1 MSRQITTIPAKQ
13 NQSDKRL
20 KVAAYCRVSTEYEE
34 QRQSLKSQVA
44 YYTQKICDNPDWN
57 FAGIYAEQESGTRV
71 DTRDEVQRLMND
83 CRDGKINLILMKS
96 LSRFGRNT
104 LDVLL
109 MLDELLK
116 LNIIVYFET
125 EDIWSNDP
133 RVKKYITMAAA
144 AYQEESRQKSEAIK
158 WGIRQ
163 SSCHGHVKLNHSQF
177 LGYGRDDDGN
187 LVIIEEEAKI
197 VRLIYDLFLQGYG
210 CRKIKKYLEDHGIK
224 TVTVKEQWSTSTID
238 RILSN
243 EKYIG
248 RNITHKTHTPDFL
261 TGKQKENQGQ
271 IDTIIIENAHQAII
285 SQEMFEAVQN
295 LKGNIKNKEV
305 NINEIHF

>member
-1 MSRQITTIPAKQ
+1 MSKQVTAIPSRQ
-13 NQSDKRL
+13 NQFDKRL
-20 KVAAYCRVSTEYEE
+20 KVAAYCRVSTEHKE

-44 YYTQKICDNPDWN
+44 YYTQKICDNPDWD

-71 DTRDEVQRLMND
+71 DNRDEVQRLMKD
-83 CRDGKINLILMKS
+83 CRDGKIDLVLMKS

-109 MLDELLK
+109 MLDELSK
-116 LNIIVYFET
+116 LNIVVYFET
-125 EDIWSNDP
+125 ENIYSNDS

-158 WGIRQ
+158 WGIWQ
-163 SSCHGHVKLNHSQF
+163 SSHHGHIKLNHSQF
-177 LGYGRDDDGN
+177 LGYGRDDNGN
-187 LVIIEEEAKI
+187 LIIIEEEAKI

-210 CRKIKKYLEDHGIK
+210 CRKIKKYLEDYGIK
-224 TVTVKEQWSTSTID
+224 TITGKEQWSTSTID

-248 RNITHKTHTPDFL
+248 RNITPKTHIPDFL
-261 TGKQKENQGQ
+261 TGKQKESQGQ
-271 IDTIIIENAHQAII
+271 IDMIIIEDSHQAII
-285 SQEMFEAVQN
+285 SQEMFNAVQN
-295 LKGNIKNKEV
+295 LKGNIKSKEV
-305 NINEIHF
+305 TINEICF

>member
-1 MSRQITTIPAKQ
+1 MSKQITTIPAKQ
-13 NQSDKRL
+13 NQADKRL
-20 KVAAYCRVSTEYEE
+20 KVAAYCRVSTEHEE

-44 YYTQKICDNPDWN
+44 YYTQKICNNPDWD
-57 FAGIYAEQESGTRV
+57 FAGIYVEQESGTRV
-71 DTRDEVQRLMND
+71 DNRSEVQRLMND
-83 CRDGKINLILMKS
+83 CRIGKVDLILMKS

-109 MLDELLK
+109 MLDELSK
-116 LNIIVYFET
+116 LNVVVYFET
-125 EDIWSNDP
+125 EDIWPNDP

-163 SSCHGHVKLNHSQF
+163 SSCRGHVKLNHSQF
-177 LGYGRDDDGN
+177 LGYGRDDKGN

-210 CRKIKKYLEDHGIK
+210 CRKIKKYLEDHDIK
-224 TVTVKEQWSTSTID
+224 TVTGKGQWSTSTID

-248 RNITHKTHTPDFL
+248 HNITPKTHTPDFL

-271 IDTIIIENAHQAII
+271 IDTIIIETAHQAII
-285 SQEMFEAVQN
+285 SQEVFEAVQN
-295 LKGNIKNKEV
+295 LKGNINDKEV
-305 NINEIHF
+305 IINGICF

>member
-1 MSRQITTIPAKQ
+1 MSKQITIIPAKQ
-13 NQSDKRL
+13 SQADKRL
-20 KVAAYCRVSTEYEE
+20 KVAAYCRVSTEHEE
-34 QRQSLKSQVA
+34 QRQSLKSQIA
-44 YYTQKICDNPDWN
+44 YYTQKICDNPAWN
-57 FAGIYAEQESGTRV
+57 FAGIYAEKESGTRV
-71 DTRDEVQRLMND
+71 DNRDEVQRLMND
-83 CRDGKINLILMKS
+83 CRNGKVDLILMKS

-109 MLDELLK
+109 MLDKLSK
-116 LNIIVYFET
+116 LNVVVYFET
-125 EDIWSNDP
+125 EDIYSNDP
-133 RVKKYITMAAA
+133 RVKKYITMVAA

-163 SSCHGHVKLNHSQF
+163 SSIHGHIKLNHSQF
-177 LGYGRDDDGN
+177 LGYSRDDDGN
-187 LVIIEEEAKI
+187 LVIIEEEANI

-224 TVTVKEQWSTSTID
+224 TVTGKKQWSTSTID

-248 RNITHKTHTPDFL
+248 RNITPKTHTPDFL
-261 TGKQKENQGQ
+261 TGKQEESQGR
-271 IDTIIIENAHQAII
+271 IDMIIIVDSHQAII
-285 SQEMFEAVQN
+285 SQGVFDAVQN

>member
-1 MSRQITTIPAKQ
+1 
-13 NQSDKRL
+13 
-20 KVAAYCRVSTEYEE
+20 
-34 QRQSLKSQVA
+34 
-44 YYTQKICDNPDWN
+44 
-57 FAGIYAEQESGTRV
+57 
-71 DTRDEVQRLMND
+71 MND
-83 CRDGKINLILMKS
+83 CRIGKVDLILMKS

-109 MLDELLK
+109 MLDELSK
-116 LNIIVYFET
+116 LNVVVYFET
-125 EDIWSNDP
+125 EDIWPNDP

-163 SSCHGHVKLNHSQF
+163 SSCRGHVKLNHSQF
-177 LGYGRDDDGN
+177 LGYGRDDKGN

-210 CRKIKKYLEDHGIK
+210 CRKIKKYLEDHDIK
-224 TVTVKEQWSTSTID
+224 TVTGKGQWSTSTID

-248 RNITHKTHTPDFL
+248 HNITPKTHTPDFL

-271 IDTIIIENAHQAII
+271 IDTIIIETAHQAII
-285 SQEMFEAVQN
+285 SQEVFEAVQN
-295 LKGNIKNKEV
+295 LKGNINDKEV
-305 NINEIHF
+305 IINGICF

>member
-1 MSRQITTIPAKQ
+1 MSKQITTIPAKQ
-13 NQSDKRL
+13 NQADKRL
-20 KVAAYCRVSTEYEE
+20 KVAAYCRISTEHEE

-44 YYTQKICDNPDWN
+44 YYTQKICDNQDWD

-71 DTRDEVQRLMND
+71 DNRDEVKRLMDD
-83 CRDGKINLILMKS
+83 CKNEKVDLILMKS

-109 MLDELLK
+109 MLDELSK
-116 LNIIVYFET
+116 LNVVVYFET

-133 RVKKYITMAAA
+133 RVKKYIIMAAA

-163 SSCHGHVKLNHSQF
+163 SSRYGHIKLNHSQF

-197 VRLIYDLFLQGYG
+197 VRLIYDLFLQSYG
-210 CRKIKKYLEDHGIK
+210 CRRIKKYLEDHGIK
-224 TVTVKEQWSTSTID
+224 TVIGKEQWSTSTID

-248 RNITHKTHTPDFL
+248 RNITPKLYTPDFL
-261 TGKQKENQGQ
+261 TGKQEENQGH
-271 IDTIIIENAHQAII
+271 IDTIIMKNAHQAII
-285 SQEMFEAVQN
+285 NQEMFEAVQN
-295 LKGNIKNKEV
+295 LKRNIKNKEM
-305 NINEIHF
+305 NINGICF

>member
-1 MSRQITTIPAKQ
+1 
-13 NQSDKRL
+13 
-20 KVAAYCRVSTEYEE
+20 
-34 QRQSLKSQVA
+34 
-44 YYTQKICDNPDWN
+44 
-57 FAGIYAEQESGTRV
+57 
-71 DTRDEVQRLMND
+71 MND
-83 CRDGKINLILMKS
+83 CRIGKVDLILMKP

-109 MLDELLK
+109 MLDELSK
-116 LNIIVYFET
+116 LNVVVYFET

-133 RVKKYITMAAA
+133 WVKKYITMAAA

-163 SSCHGHVKLNHSQF
+163 SSCRGHVKLNHSQF
-177 LGYGRDDDGN
+177 LGYGRDDKGN

-210 CRKIKKYLEDHGIK
+210 CRKIKKYLENHGIK
-224 TVTVKEQWSTSTID
+224 TVTGKEQWSTSTID

-248 RNITHKTHTPDFL
+248 RNVTPKTHTPDFL
-261 TGKQKENQGQ
+261 TGKQEKNQGQ
-271 IDTIIIENAHQAII
+271 IDTDIIKNSHQAII
-285 SQEMFEAVQN
+285 SQEMFKAVQN
-295 LKGNIKNKEV
+295 LKGNIKNKE
-305 NINEIHF
+305 ILAFSTFL

>member
-1 MSRQITTIPAKQ
+1 MSKQITTIPATES
-13 NQSDKRL
+13 QSHKKL
-20 KVAAYCRVSTEYEE
+20 MVAAYCRVSTEYEE

-44 YYTQKICDNPDWN
+44 YYTQKICDNPDWD
-57 FAGIYAEQESGTRV
+57 FAGIYAEQKSGTRV
-71 DTRDEVQRLMND
+71 DNRDEVKRLMND
-83 CRDGKINLILMKS
+83 CRNGKVDLILMKS
-96 LSRFGRNT
+96 LNRFGRNT

-109 MLDELLK
+109 MLNELSK
-116 LNIIVYFET
+116 LNVAVYFEI

-133 RVKKYITMAAA
+133 RVKKYITMIAA

-163 SSCHGHVKLNHSQF
+163 SSCYGHIKLNHSQF
-177 LGYGRDDDGN
+177 LGYGRDEDKN
-187 LVIIEEEAKI
+187 LVVIEEEAKI

-210 CRKIKKYLEDHGIK
+210 CRKIKKYLEDHDIE
-224 TVTVKEQWSTSTID
+224 TVTGKGQWSTSTID

-248 RNITHKTHTPDFL
+248 RNITPKTHTPDFL

-271 IDTIIIENAHQAII
+271 IDTIVIENSHQPII
-285 SQEMFEAVQN
+285 SQEVFEAVQK
-295 LKGNIKNKEV
+295 LKGIC
-305 NINEIHF
+305 F